1 MRLID
6 ADELNKTLGID
17 SDSCSTCSWGYRGRC
32 SRGCDFEDACCA
44 IEDAPTID
52 AVPVVRCRDCVWYEI
67 YQLKKDGTD
76 DRRYKPSYCTLL
88 RHNFNPDWY
97 CADGEKRDV
106 ENS

>member
-44 IEDAPTID
+44 IEDAPAID
-52 AVPVVRCRDCVWYEI
+52 PVKHGRWE
-67 YQLKKDGTD
+67 KDEKASKDHFEQIFICSNCHNMEAWGWTEVD
-76 DRRYKPSYCTLL
+76 TYKYCP
-88 RHNFNPDWY
+88 NCGAKMDEV
-97 CADGEKRDV
+97 EK
-106 ENS
+106 